1 MSVYH
6 RDIRQYIGKRSV
18 VRVKAA
24 VLVLNENG
32 EILLLKRQNS
42 DEWGI
47 LLGNL
52 RPGEALEDTA
62 SRELWEESGLTAD
75 DMRLLDLVSGPEY
88 MKKHLGGDEVYYVI
102 GVYEATGL
110 HSAIHLSPNT
120 EVSLKYFNFSALPAM
135 DAITIRLLDKVKKKC

>member
-6 RDIRQYIGKRSV
+6 RDIRQYISKRPV

-24 VLVLNENG
+24 VLVLNETG
-32 EILLLKRQNS
+32 EILLQKRQNR

-47 LLGNL
+47 LLGSL
-52 RPGEALEDTA
+52 KPGEALEDTA

-88 MKKHLGGDEVYYVI
+88 MRKYPGGDEVYYVI

-110 HSAIHLSPNT
+110 HSAIHLSSNA
-120 EVSLKYFNFSALPAM
+120 EVSLKYFDFTALPAM
-135 DAITIRLLDKVKKKC
+135 DAITIHLLDKVNKKC

>member
-24 VLVLNENG
+24 VLVLNDNG
-32 EILLLKRQNS
+32 ELLLLKRQNK
-42 DEWGI
+42 DEWG
-47 LLGNL
+47 LPLGNL
-52 RPGEALEDTA
+52 KPGEALEDTA

-88 MKKHLGGDEVYYVI
+88 MKKQIGGDEVYYVI
-102 GVYEATGL
+102 GVYAATGL

-120 EVSLKYFNFSALPAM
+120 EVSLKYFDFQALPVM
-135 DAITIRLLDKVKKKC
+135 DAITVRLLDKIKKNS